1 MNSNNIY
8 KENSD
13 PIYYCYF
20 IGWSNQNM
28 YYYGRRTAKESNPK
42 EFWVTYFTSSKHVK
56 KFREEFGEPDIIQI
70 RKTFKTVE
78 ECKYH
83 ESKVLKRLMAS
94 KRNDFLNKTN
104 GDKNWD
110 ATGNEYFAKEYKI
123 KTPEGDIV
131 YIKNLTKFCEE
142 NDLIHSNMVAAAS
155 TTSKR
160 KTIHHK
166 LYQIRKINDDRPFL
180 PVEDLQ
186 IDYYIIKLPT
196 GEIIEREG
204 LYQIAK
210 ELGIER
216 SQLYP
221 LVSGYPKHYKGI
233 QIKKKGDQRPFYTD
247 EELKESSKLEI
258 TDTEFEAI
266 NMKGEYFTI
275 DNINEFC
282 KLNKLKPNLVK
293 KVILGIKQHC
303 KGWQI
308 KPKNSPREFID
319 ISKLLLRIKKRYTF
333 ISPENE
339 EYVAEHIN
347 TFAKEHGLDRGCMLN
362 LVTKLQIQHRGWK
375 LKSVEILE

>member
-8 KENSD
+8 EENSD

-186 IDYYIIKLPT
+186 IDYYIIKYKDEEPF
-196 GEIIEREG
+196 EVQG
-204 LYQIAK
+204 LYQIAI
-210 ELGIER
+210 ELGVDR
-216 SQLYP
+216 SHLYT
-221 LVSGYPKHYKGI
+221 VANGNFRQHIGY
-233 QIKKKGDQRPFYTD
+233 QVRKKGDPRPFYTQ
-247 EELKESSKLEI
+247 EELDIKTCSKEYIVKSPTGKIYNDVIS
-258 TDTEFEAI
+258 
-266 NMKGEYFTI
+266 
-275 DNINEFC
+275 
-282 KLNKLKPNLVK
+282 LNKF
-293 KVILGIKQHC
+293 C
-303 KGWQI
+303 
-308 KPKNSPREFID
+308 
-319 ISKLLLRIKKRYTF
+319 
-333 ISPENE
+333 
-339 EYVAEHIN
+339 
-347 TFAKEHGLDRGCMLN
+347 KEHGLRQSVLASTCNPNTKTKSYKGWQARLKCKFYEFYDISELTIMKNKIHIFIYNNEKEFVVDNIAKFEKENN
-362 LVTKLQIQHRGWK
+362 LRHGVIQDLIGKKQKQYNGWK
-375 LKSVEILE
+375 YKETIIIE